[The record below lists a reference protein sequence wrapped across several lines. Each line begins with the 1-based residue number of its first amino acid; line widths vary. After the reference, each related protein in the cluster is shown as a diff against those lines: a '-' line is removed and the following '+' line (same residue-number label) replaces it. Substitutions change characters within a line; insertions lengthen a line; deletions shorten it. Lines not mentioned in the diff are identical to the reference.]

1 MCARMYGC
9 MYACTYVRGLAL
21 RVPAGSWK
29 RPSDPSWSPNKCVCT
44 LCMRVLACF
53 VLGEPPPPQTGG
65 CALPPTTSIRRAPRV
80 PLFPAAPN
88 AQGCGTPRQRSGSAA
103 PLLAPLLAAD
113 FGGRDDPTSTPGP
126 SSQPPPPQPRRAEH
140 RLGPRGLAR
149 LSAPP
154 SAPAGYGRSRPGA
167 AAAASTA
174 TGSLPASGQR
184 RPPALLSMS
193 RHRPRPGLR
202 LGTARAG
209 AAVQA
214 PAPAGSGHS
223 SPGGFASA
231 PRSRSPSV

>member
-1 MCARMYGC
+1 MIRAGRPTSVCVRC
-9 MYACTYVRGLAL
+9 VRG
-21 RVPAGSWK
+21 S
-29 RPSDPSWSPNKCVCT
+29 
-44 LCMRVLACF
+44 
-53 VLGEPPPPQTGG
+53 
-65 CALPPTTSIRRAPRV
+65 
-80 PLFPAAPN
+80 
-88 AQGCGTPRQRSGSAA
+88 
-103 PLLAPLLAAD
+103 LLAA
-113 FGGRDDPTSTPGP
+113 
-126 SSQPPPPQPRRAEH
+126 SSGSPPPKLGAARSPQPPPFGALLESSYSPRLQTRRGAGRRGRGPVQHPLSSLRFSPQTLEGRVPRPQPPVRAPSRPHLSPGALSTAWAPVASLRRA
-140 RLGPRGLAR
+140 
-149 LSAPP
+149 APP
-154 SAPAGYGRSRPGA
+154 SAPAGYGRSRLGA

>member
-1 MCARMYGC
+1 MLASSSGSPVPRKLGAARFPQPPPFGALLESPYSPRVQTRKG
-9 MYACTYVRGLAL
+9 AVRDAEAKVRFSTPSPLSAPRRGL
-21 RVPAGSWK
+21 W
-29 RPSDPSWSPNKCVCT
+29 RP
-44 LCMRVLACF
+44 
-53 VLGEPPPPQTGG
+53 G
-65 CALPPTTSIRRAPRV
+65 CPGRNPHTKL
-80 PLFPAAPN
+80 PAAPTS
-88 AQGCGTPRQRSGSAA
+88 AQ
-103 PLLAPLLAAD
+103 
-113 FGGRDDPTSTPGP
+113 
-126 SSQPPPPQPRRAEH
+126 RAEH
-140 RLGPRGLAR
+140 SLGPRSLAP

-167 AAAASTA
+167 AAASTA
-174 TGSLPASGQR
+174 TGSLPASGHR

-231 PRSRSPSV
+231 PRSRSRSV

>member
-1 MCARMYGC
+1 MHI
-9 MYACTYVRGLAL
+9 CTDV
-21 RVPAGSWK
+21 
-29 RPSDPSWSPNKCVCT
+29 
-44 LCMRVLACF
+44 CMRVHMSVFWPSGCPRGAGSAWVIRAGRPTSVCVCCVRGSLPASSS
-53 VLGEPPPPQTGG
+53 GRPPAQTGG

-80 PLFPAAPN
+80 LLFPAAPN
-88 AQGCGTPRQRSGSAA
+88 ARGCGTPRQRSGSAP
-103 PLLAPLLAAD
+103 PLLVPLLAAD
-113 FGGRDDPTSTPGP
+113 FGGQGAPTSTPGP
-126 SSQPPPPQPRRAEH
+126 SSQPPPPQPQRAEH
-140 RLGPRGLAR
+140 RLGPRGLAAP
-149 LSAPP
+149 SAPP
-154 SAPAGYGRSRPGA
+154 SAPAGYGRSQPGA